1 MTSFTL
7 VIPTYKECENLKWL
21 LPEIFKHF
29 KDHNLDGQVIVVD
42 DNSQDGTNEL
52 LDGLKQNHPLQYLSH
67 TSSSRGA
74 DHSNK

>member
-29 KDHNLDGQVIVVD
+29 KGHRYDLV
-42 DNSQDGTNEL
+42 
-52 LDGLKQNHPLQYLSH
+52 
-67 TSSSRGA
+67 SSLRFASA
-74 DHSNK
+74 VLAL